1 MRVHPALQYEQAALN
16 RLVDQL
22 ESESAV
28 ELDGEGLL
36 QTLTQAE
43 ICTLQNISV
52 LSTESSKPQYS
63 AASCDQAW
71 QSATARAKE
80 HDAKTSESSG
90 FARLDKKRP
99 QLAALADFC
108 WQGTDSRRFA
118 SNDAVPAC
126 WPSPKNLASRRGML
140 KRYASFGPGAPRL
153 ASSLFERNMT
163 LAIFGKSDWDGAYN
177 AFRCEGLR
185 REPRVLP
192 LARYEP
198 SVQMTSGHEV
208 DPTLNGT
215 LTAMAA
221 VGGGVLV
228 GGIGIEFNNA
238 QMCTSR
244 RVDLNDGNGPARLA
258 PGFNCNY
265 NRATFRKIHL
275 RNVLGAFQ
283 RFGSSCEK
291 CIAIYVT
298 APLQHFATSDGAYD
312 PAVFN
317 LSHSRSCAPRP
328 PALLRSLPSDSPNR
342 WRHEDVLDELKSSQ
356 YPNVL
361 LLEQHRI
368 NAHTWDSHPGVDGQ
382 QLKSFVQLK
391 TGPVT
396 WRKPALDCLHL
407 CYSPFICEPLWR
419 AIDKIIQMRVTR
431 EA

>member
-1 MRVHPALQYEQAALN
+1 MWVHPALQHEQATLN

-28 ELDGEGLL
+28 ELDGPGLL

-43 ICTLQNISV
+43 ICTLQNLSV
-52 LSTESSKPQYS
+52 LHQAMP

-71 QSATARAKE
+71 LSAAALAKQ
-80 HDAKTSESSG
+80 HDAKSSEPSG
-90 FARLDKKRP
+90 FARLNKNRP

-108 WQGTDSRRFA
+108 WQGTASRRFA

-140 KRYASFGPGAPRL
+140 KRYASFGSGAPRL
-153 ASSLFERNMT
+153 AGSLFERNMT
-163 LAIFGKSDWDGAYN
+163 LAIFGKSDWDNAYN

-185 REPRVLP
+185 FEPRVLP
-192 LARYEP
+192 LARFEP
-198 SVQMTSGHEV
+198 SVQLTSRHEAL
-208 DPTLNGT
+208 PTLNAT
-215 LTAMAA
+215 LITMAA
-221 VGGGVLV
+221 AGGVVV

-244 RVDLNDGNGPARLA
+244 SVDLNDGNGPAHLA

-265 NRATFRKIHL
+265 DRAAFRKHL
-275 RNVLGAFQ
+275 ARVLGAFQ

-317 LSHSRSCAPRP
+317 LSQSRSCAPRP

-342 WRHEDVLDELKSSQ
+342 WRHEDVLKELKSGR

-391 TGPVT
+391 SGPVI

-407 CYSPFICEPLWR
+407 CYSPFIYEPLWR
-419 AIDKIIQMRVTR
+419 SIDKIIQMRV
-431 EA
+431 